1 MCSSYLNPTSLLNL
15 TSEIIDRFSNA
26 YQTDLPRQVDFVNEV
41 EHWKIRFAFVDD
53 KPETI

>member
-26 YQTDLPRQVDFVNEV
+26 YQTDLPRKVDFVNEV
-41 EHWKIRFAFVDD
+41 EHWKIRFALVDD